1 MIYSGEKALSFEEC
15 AVFANQHPVCAVA
28 TVDGDQPRV
37 RYFLMWYADGTGFYF
52 HTGKM
57 KQIYRQLQQNPKVEL
72 CFYDPTP
79 PEQGGGK
86 MLRVTGRVEWKR
98 EQALVNRLLAERP
111 WIRSLGT
118 DIDQFLAIFR
128 VKGGEAWFWTMA
140 DNLKED
146 RIPRY
151 EF

>member
-1 MIYSGEKALSFEEC
+1 MKVSDRLSIPTFTCSFFYIKPQKKSSFPDGGNNLFSPHMIYSGEKALSFEEC

-37 RYFLMWYADGTGFYF
+37 RFFLMWYADGTGFYF

-111 WIRSLGT
+111 
-118 DIDQFLAIFR
+118 
-128 VKGGEAWFWTMA
+128 
-140 DNLKED
+140 
-146 RIPRY
+146 
-151 EF
+151 

>member
-37 RYFLMWYADGTGFYF
+37 RFFLMWYADGTGFYF

-118 DIDQFLAIFR
+118 DIDQFLAIFQ

>member
-1 MIYSGEKALSFEEC
+1 MSFEEC

-37 RYFLMWYADGTGFYF
+37 RFFLMWYADGTGFYF

>member
-1 MIYSGEKALSFEEC
+1 MSFEEC